1 MSFKLLQTSAVAA
14 VVGLAS
20 INTHASSIWLEP
32 AGTSAIT
39 EGDSIAFDLYA
50 DASDIVYTY
59 IDPIFGEVT
68 EIGFLA
74 GGIDV
79 FYDIN
84 VLTYVGFQ
92 FNPTSGTDPAFTRI
106 ADDCSVDITAV
117 GCSVPGE
124 LNGLG
129 FGAFDGLAGTTTLLG
144 TFTFEGTNAGI
155 SAVTMANND
164 TPAGDWFGVDGELAV
179 VDYTGAT
186 VQVNPIPLP
195 AAVWLFGTGL
205 LGLIGVARRRK

>member
-1 MSFKLLQTSAVAA
+1 MSIKLLQVGAVAA
-14 VVGLAS
+14 VVGFTSVNAGAS
-20 INTHASSIWLEP
+20 AIWLEP
-32 AGTSAIT
+32 AGTSVIIQGESVT
-39 EGDSIAFDLYA
+39 FDLYA

-92 FNPTSGTDPAFTRI
+92 FNPASGTDPSFTRI
-106 ADDCSVDITAV
+106 ADDCSVALVD
-117 GCSVPGE
+117 GCSEPGE
-124 LNGLG
+124 INGLG

-144 TFTFEGTNAGI
+144 TFTFEGTNEGL
-155 SAVTMANND
+155 SAVTMTNND

-179 VDYTGAT
+179 VDYTGAS
-186 VQVNPIPLP
+186 VQVNPIPVP

-205 LGLIGVARRRK
+205 LGLVGVARRRK